1 MNSIVSLFDRILY
14 KLEYSKL
21 NVLKTLIFNFRTMP
35 FSVAIKLPVFLYG
48 KIDLYFLK
56 GKIEFQNCEIEKG
69 MIKMGMNKDYL
80 GTHKGASVFILSEE
94 SKIIFN
100 GQSEFYSNFLLR
112 TGKGGVLNIGKDTL
126 FGNSVKLVC
135 IKTITIGEGT
145 RIAFEGQVIDSN
157 FHYIYNLD
165 KEEVKPR
172 ETDINIGTYNWIG
185 NRTTISKGARTNSFT
200 IVASSSVL
208 SRDYTKTEDKFVVL
222 AGQPAKMVAKD
233 MRRVYNIK
241 LENTLFEYFEQGNK
255 TISEDLKI
263 QIEESLKS
271 VNIYS

>member
-1 MNSIVSLFDRILY
+1 MNFFVSIFDRILY

-21 NVLKTLIFNFRTMP
+21 NILKTLIFNFRTMP
-35 FSVAIKLPVFLYG
+35 FKVAIKLPIFLYG
-48 KIDLYFLK
+48 KIDLYLLK
-56 GKIEFQNCEIEKG
+56 SEIEFQDCDIKRG

-80 GTHKGASVFILSEE
+80 GTHKGASVFILREDA
-94 SKIIFN
+94 KIIFK

-112 TGKGGVLNIGKDTL
+112 TGKGAELTIGKDTL

-135 IKTITIGEGT
+135 IKKIAIGEGT

-172 ETDINIGTYNWIG
+172 ETDISIGSYNWIG

-208 SRDYTKTEDKFVVL
+208 SRDYTKNEDKFVVL
-222 AGQPAKMVAKD
+222 AGQPAKMVAQN
-233 MRRVYNIK
+233 MRRVYNLQ
-241 LENTLFEYFEQGNK
+241 LENELFEYFNKGNEN
-255 TISEDLKI
+255 ISEDLKRK
-263 QIEESLKS
+263 IEDSLIS
-271 VNIYS
+271 VNIYN